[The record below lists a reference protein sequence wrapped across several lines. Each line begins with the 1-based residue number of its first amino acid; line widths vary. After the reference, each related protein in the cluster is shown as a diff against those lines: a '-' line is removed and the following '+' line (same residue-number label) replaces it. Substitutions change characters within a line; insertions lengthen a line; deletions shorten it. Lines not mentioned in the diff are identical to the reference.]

1 MRLLFVHQ
9 NFPGQFLHMVR
20 HLAADPAHE
29 LLFITE
35 ANANLMAGVRK
46 VVYQG
51 PPKPDGMVTSDLGTA
66 MVRAAVVAEAASR
79 LKALGYRPDIV
90 IGHHGWGELLDIG
103 DVWDDVPVLGYFE
116 FFYHT
121 EGLDVGF
128 DPEWALPAAALAAV
142 RAKNAVN
149 LLALTNAGAGQTP
162 TRFQHGTYPA
172 WARERIAVVPEGVDL
187 ALCRP
192 APELRGATIAW
203 GGFAVEP
210 DDELLTFVARD
221 LEPYRGFHILMRALP
236 TLLRERPRLKAIVVG
251 GDGVSYGAA
260 LRNVTWRQYMLAQ
273 IGGLDPA
280 RVLFPGKIDYAAFI
294 ALLQRSDAHVYLTY
308 PFVASWSLR
317 EALACGCAIVGSDTA
332 PVREFVTDGVNGL
345 LTPCLD
351 PALLAARVIELLDD
365 RALAGDLRRGAR
377 AFAEGSLRMDDYL
390 RRYGALIESVAA
402 GRVLPHEE
410 TDRW

>member
-9 NFPGQFLHMVR
+9 NFPGQFLHIVR

-29 LLFITE
+29 ILFITE
-35 ANANLMAGVRK
+35 ANANLMSGVRK
-46 VVYQG
+46 IVYRG
-51 PPKPDGMVTSDLGTA
+51 PPQPDGMVASDLVTA
-66 MVRAAVVAEAASR
+66 MARAAAVAAAAMR

-90 IGHHGWGELLDIG
+90 VGHHGWGELLDIA
-103 DVWDDVPVLGYFE
+103 DVWADVPVLGYFE
-116 FFYHT
+116 FFYRT

-149 LLALTNAGAGQTP
+149 LLALTNGGAGQTP
-162 TRFQHGTYPA
+162 TRFQHETYPS
-172 WARERIAVVPEGVDL
+172 WAQARIAVVPEGVDL

-192 APELRGATIAW
+192 APDLRERIVTW
-203 GGFAVEP
+203 SGFPVAPE
-210 DDELLTFVARD
+210 DELLTFVARD
-221 LEPYRGFHILMRALP
+221 LEPYRGFHVLMRALP
-236 TLLRERPRLKAIVVG
+236 RLLRERPRLKAIVVG

-260 LRNVTWRQYMLAQ
+260 LRDVTWRQYMLSQ

-294 ALLQRSDAHVYLTY
+294 TLLQRSDVHVYLTY

-351 PALLAARVIELLDD
+351 PERLVERVVGLLEG
-365 RALAGDLRRGAR
+365 RALSRALREGAR
-377 AFAEGSLRMDDYL
+377 AFAENTLPMGDYL
-390 RRYGALIESVAA
+390 RRYGALIDDVAA
-402 GRVLPHEE
+402 GRV
-410 TDRW
+410 R